1 MRSDIAAIATPDER
15 FAGRNGRLRVL
26 VLGGSQGAKA
36 LNDIVPRAI
45 ALMPETQRPD
55 VTHQAGAAHVAAVSA
70 NYADSGV
77 QASVI
82 PFIEDMAANYAAA
95 DLMICRSGAS
105 TIAELAAAGVPA
117 VLGITRFRMQ
127 STIIRRST
135 RDSWPSARRAAH
147 SAKGAH
153 ASAPE

>member
-1 MRSDIAAIATPDER
+1 M
-15 FAGRNGRLRVL
+15 
-26 VLGGSQGAKA
+26 LGGSQGAKA

-117 VLGITRFRMQ
+117 VLGTPFPR
-127 STIIRRST
+127 SRRSSDAQ
-135 RDSWPSARRAAH
+135 RAIPGRARRRAAH

>member
-117 VLGITRFRMQ
+117 VLGISVLQ

-135 RDSWPSARRAAH
+135 RDSWPSAAPRCSFRKRSSRL
-147 SAKGAH
+147 SA
-153 ASAPE
+153 